1 MQEVLIQN
9 LHEPLEAVYLKF
21 AYKRRH
27 FGSSLVTTPPTHSM
41 TKSCSFSTRELRAY
55 ARASCRYDAENGK
68 NSGEVKTKLMIIL
81 KEFCFFRFSWT
92 SGASDWQA
100 CEDSHWNKS
109 ITYSEALGVYRCS
122 KAFFVASHRKKTHD
136 TKCNGRFCPQSYAIT
151 EKAFEH
157 L

>member
-55 ARASCRYDAENGK
+55 ARASCRYDVENGTR
-68 NSGEVKTKLMIIL
+68 SLARLVDSCKTFFSIL
-81 KEFCFFRFSWT
+81 GFWVHLIVF
-92 SGASDWQA
+92 
-100 CEDSHWNKS
+100 
-109 ITYSEALGVYRCS
+109 GV
-122 KAFFVASHRKKTHD
+122 
-136 TKCNGRFCPQSYAIT
+136 
-151 EKAFEH
+151 
-157 L
+157 